1 MNTKYK
7 IPKTNM
13 TFVFVKLEEMPM
25 IPGTGTSSRLARPGS
40 KMFYILITDLA
51 AMSVAKRTACS
62 FPQNW
67 SYTDILHEK
76 NVRQLKMSVSDSD
89 PHGSALR
96 DTSWIRI

>member
-1 MNTKYK
+1 
-7 IPKTNM
+7 M

-67 SYTDILHEK
+67 SYTDILHEEK
-76 NVRQLKMSVSDSD
+76 KHVRQPKISFSDPDPHMACLLDPD
-89 PHGSALR
+89 PHGGCDSGSKR
-96 DTSWIRI
+96 